1 MTEQGTI
8 YIQGWSNGVQEL
20 SDFSDIYV
28 SCKYGWKDTSLGN
41 VTQTGTITNKSLTV
55 SDTFDF
61 ITFEG
66 DSHTI
71 TATWDDEQ
79 YIGVVPVIYDVILT
93 YSGSSPKLNK
103 LSFDPT
109 NDGWTVIGDCETV
122 DQGINSGYA
131 IEFSNPQKEIHV
143 ETQTDKKAW
152 STTEPYFGTGV
163 IADGAYYDETE
174 NTYIVIDGT
183 NHPGQLSFSS
193 TTSWEPA
200 NTRNYSKQT
209 SGSMFYTWDYN
220 SITECSGH
228 NRYTW
233 DLSDVY
239 LCYDNTTT
247 LTVDG
252 ITYTKQNPGPTE
264 PDLTFNWYVIN
275 DATEGFHFISSN
287 LVQWDMCDHE
297 STSDITLNWIEG
309 TAIGNYGPWYFADGS
324 SKYYYN
330 ATDNTLGDSYEDGP
344 IENVYTYSASGLS
357 CGTPEPPYS
366 VEIITSGQGTVD
378 GIHSGDQTGQYY
390 LTAIPAQGWVF
401 DHWTISGWDTQ
412 DNPLDTS
419 FPDAHQT
426 VYVYFVQEGPGP
438 QPTEKHIYLC
448 DNSGAHLAEMS
459 NTGSTW
465 SVTGSFTSGM
475 YSVRATV
482 EGEYNDAWF
491 KFYQTQG
498 DNRIFVGAG
507 DDPSFEDI
515 GTYIMID
522 DILVSFSLVEDQTT
536 GYYVVTYQNTAAMTT
551 SMVDTIVNSYIGDF
565 VTSSDISAMG
575 YMTQTDISSM
585 SYITMTDVQAL
596 GYLTQTD
603 IDNMSYITMTD
614 IDNCSY
620 ATESYVME
628 KISEIQ
634 PGGDTSV
641 CVKYT
646 DLNNYAYISA
656 TDLNSMSYVDQTSLS
671 SMSYVDITSLS
682 SMSYVDNSYL
692 STYINNVVGDI
703 NAILQTI

>member
-1 MTEQGTI
+1 
-8 YIQGWSNGVQEL
+8 
-20 SDFSDIYV
+20 
-28 SCKYGWKDTSLGN
+28 
-41 VTQTGTITNKSLTV
+41 
-55 SDTFDF
+55 
-61 ITFEG
+61 
-66 DSHTI
+66 
-71 TATWDDEQ
+71 
-79 YIGVVPVIYDVILT
+79 
-93 YSGSSPKLNK
+93 
-103 LSFDPT
+103 
-109 NDGWTVIGDCETV
+109 
-122 DQGINSGYA
+122 
-131 IEFSNPQKEIHV
+131 
-143 ETQTDKKAW
+143 
-152 STTEPYFGTGV
+152 
-163 IADGAYYDETE
+163 
-174 NTYIVIDGT
+174 
-183 NHPGQLSFSS
+183 
-193 TTSWEPA
+193 
-200 NTRNYSKQT
+200 
-209 SGSMFYTWDYN
+209 
-220 SITECSGH
+220 
-228 NRYTW
+228 
-233 DLSDVY
+233 
-239 LCYDNTTT
+239 
-247 LTVDG
+247 
-252 ITYTKQNPGPTE
+252 
-264 PDLTFNWYVIN
+264 
-275 DATEGFHFISSN
+275 
-287 LVQWDMCDHE
+287 
-297 STSDITLNWIEG
+297 
-309 TAIGNYGPWYFADGS
+309 
-324 SKYYYN
+324 
-330 ATDNTLGDSYEDGP
+330 
-344 IENVYTYSASGLS
+344 
-357 CGTPEPPYS
+357 
-366 VEIITSGQGTVD
+366 
-378 GIHSGDQTGQYY
+378 
-390 LTAIPAQGWVF
+390 
-401 DHWTISGWDTQ
+401 
-412 DNPLDTS
+412 
-419 FPDAHQT
+419 
-426 VYVYFVQEGPGP
+426 
-438 QPTEKHIYLC
+438 
-448 DNSGAHLAEMS
+448 MS